1 MRGLTPSQRGAIA
14 CGNGPFAD
22 QIVCPRCNGF
32 GHVTSPRVEAA
43 ELAPSRDRIA
53 QSLADMIIEWVDS
66 GANMRTDWRP
76 GLANVIALRLERL
89 SK

>member
-14 CGNGPFAD
+14 RGNDPFAD
-22 QIVCPRCNGF
+22 QIVCPRCDGF

-43 ELAPSRDRIA
+43 ELAPS
-53 QSLADMIIEWVDS
+53 LARMIVEWVD
-66 GANMRTDWRP
+66 GGTKAGTDWRP
-76 GLANVIALRLERL
+76 GLAAVIALRLERL